1 MVEVLGDLAFVYETC
16 RYVRS
21 YELNNTRGA
30 KSEAFS
36 QFKLPAALGSV
47 EKMVVDETKVVLLL
61 RKASAGKSDVV
72 ILHHLRG
79 VFCNSSSTTTV
90 TSHSGA
96 VKIKVGPSSYTP
108 YDQKIT
114 VNVTDFDL
122 AGDVLLV
129 SYNQERKIPSLDT
142 YRQISILS
150 GQVRLFDLSAKDTQL
165 LTYRG
170 LEKEAKEVWRRT
182 EVHEILQMV
191 DEEAKKR
198 CKVQAREA
206 ALYEDFY
213 DEEESLRVQK
223 KAEEIERRQKA
234 KKNIQRGRQ
243 DKGKARDKERRR

>member
-1 MVEVLGDLAFVYETC
+1 MVVVLGDLAFVYETC

-30 KSEAFS
+30 KREAFS

-61 RKASAGKSDVV
+61 RNASAGKSDVV

-90 TSHSGA
+90 TRHSGA
-96 VKIKVGPSSYTP
+96 EQIKVGPSSYTP
-108 YDQKIT
+108 EDKKII

-142 YRQISILS
+142 YRQISIHS

-170 LEKEAKEVWRRT
+170 LEKESKEVWRRT

-206 ALYEDFY
+206 ALYED
-213 DEEESLRVQK
+213 DEEESLRVQE
-223 KAEEIERRQKA
+223 KAEEIAAMQKA